1 MKVNV
6 APAAACPCGSGAW
19 YAQCC
24 EPLHA
29 GAAAGNAERLMR
41 SRYSAYVLRL
51 RDYLLATWH
60 PRTRPDAAALDL
72 DARTRWLG
80 LRVMAHRRGDD
91 PDREEVEFIARHAL
105 GGGSAQRVHERSRF
119 ERVDGRWYY
128 VDGDFIDARR

>member
-1 MKVNV
+1 MKTKV
-6 APAAACPCGSGAW
+6 AAAVACHCGSGAS

-29 GAAAGNAERLMR
+29 GAAAGNAEMLMR

-51 RDYLLATWH
+51 PEYLLATWH
-60 PRTRPDAAALDL
+60 PRTRPDAESLEL

-91 PDREEVEFIARHAL
+91 PDRDEVEFIARYAL

-119 ERVDGRWYY
+119 ERVDGRWHY